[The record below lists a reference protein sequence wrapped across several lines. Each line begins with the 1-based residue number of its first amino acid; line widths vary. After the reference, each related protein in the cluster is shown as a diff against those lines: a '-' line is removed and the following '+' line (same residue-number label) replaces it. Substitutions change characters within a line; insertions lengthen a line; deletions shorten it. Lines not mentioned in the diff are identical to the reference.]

1 MSINVTRSSMPSFEA
16 FCDEI
21 RPLWESRWL
30 TNQGLKHQALE
41 EALKA
46 FLDAPYLT
54 LFVNGHQALEGILR
68 AMDLEGEVITTPFT
82 YASTTH
88 AITRTGLKPVFCD
101 VRPDNL
107 TLDPALIEPLITD
120 KTCAILPVH
129 VYGNLC
135 DVDAIKLI
143 ADRYQLKVIYDAA
156 HVFGVRKGEKNV
168 AAFGDASMLSFH
180 ATKVFHSIEGGAVIY
195 HDPTLVDRL
204 NAEKCF
210 GLDDFEYSGGNS
222 KMNEFQ
228 AAMGL
233 CNLRI
238 IQDEI
243 NKRAVVA
250 ERYMANLKDIDG
262 LTCWTPEKDITP
274 NYAYFPVLFGA
285 DRFGLTRDE
294 VSDLLAQEDIYAR
307 KYFYP
312 LTSAF
317 PCYVGKID
325 PGYTPVAEKAAAD
338 VLCLPMYADL
348 DIHDVDLICDLIIQA
363 KRS

>member
-1 MSINVTRSSMPSFEA
+1 MPSFEA

-88 AITRTGLKPVFCD
+88 AITRTGLTPVFCD

-274 NYAYFPVLFGA
+274 NYAYFPVLFDA

>member
-1 MSINVTRSSMPSFEA
+1 MSINVARSSMPSFEDY
-16 FCDEI
+16 CDEI

-41 EALKA
+41 EALKS

-88 AITRTGLKPVFCD
+88 AIARTGLTPVFCD
-101 VRPDNL
+101 IRPDNL
-107 TLDPALIEPLITD
+107 TLDPTLIESLITD

-135 DVDAIKLI
+135 DVEAISEI
-143 ADRYQLKVIYDAA
+143 AGRYQLKVIYDAA
-156 HVFGVRKGEKNV
+156 HVFGVRKGGEGV
-168 AAFGDASMLSFH
+168 ASYGDASMLSFH
-180 ATKVFHSIEGGAVIY
+180 ATKVFHTIEGGAVIY
-195 HDPTLVDRL
+195 HDPALADRL

-210 GLDDFEYSGGNS
+210 GLDDFEYTGGNS

-238 IQDEI
+238 ILDEI
-243 NKRAVVA
+243 DKRATVA
-250 ERYMANLKDIDG
+250 ERYMQNLKGVEG
-262 LTCWTPEKDITP
+262 LTCWAPEQDLTP
-274 NYAYFPVLFGA
+274 NYAYFPVLFETE
-285 DRFGLTRDE
+285 RFGRSRDE

-325 PGYTPVAEKAAAD
+325 PGHTPVAEKTAAE

-348 DIHDVDLICDLIIQA
+348 DIYDVDRICDLIIHA
-363 KRS
+363 RRS